1 MRRLSKRLLTMK
13 VQSGSQEG
21 VMPAWADSWIS
32 DRLSRISKQGGSPD
46 YEFGGSCEI
55 AKGT

>member
-1 MRRLSKRLLTMK
+1 MK
-13 VQSGSQEG
+13 VPSGSQEG
-21 VMPAWADSWIS
+21 VMLAWADSWIS